1 MADTR
6 EGKGGHGSFSAPA
19 EPRPERSRL
28 AHWPPPFRNGQSQPA
43 IIRQQSGEA
52 AKLAKPRGW
61 RLTRSTF
68 SEYSDD

>member
-19 EPRPERSRL
+19 EPRLERSRL